1 MVRQFGLKGV
11 DSTFLLDLP
20 SQETILK
27 YKLSNWYLKMAL
39 LGIDHGGFG
48 VTYELMYLVILIRM
62 KLVIEV

>member
-1 MVRQFGLKGV
+1 
-11 DSTFLLDLP
+11 
-20 SQETILK
+20 
-27 YKLSNWYLKMAL
+27 MAL